1 MSTEDFIIELFYRAD
16 EKLKAEKIHS
26 QAKLHKS
33 EIVALALLFA
43 LKGTT
48 CTNFYRWL
56 KRDYLS
62 LFPNLPERTRLFRLF
77 KTHQILAHK
86 FLAETTLIG
95 VTDSFGI
102 EFCHPIR
109 EKRFPDKK
117 RIGKK
122 GKSNSRWIVGGK
134 LCVVLNKFGQVVD
147 FSTKTANVA
156 DKEFNPMLKKYEAE
170 MIIFADTGFADT
182 KGMPENVK
190 LCKRGTWNDRMVVEG
205 VFSLLTRVCQSKK
218 MNHKV
223 WSYFEMRMSFLMAV
237 FNLLILW
244 NGMVIDNDGYF
255 HHSIKD
261 FML

>member
-1 MSTEDFIIELFYRAD
+1 MSTEDFIIELFCRVDDGLKD
-16 EKLKAEKIHS
+16 EKQHS
-26 QAKLHKS
+26 QAKLSKS
-33 EIVALALLFA
+33 EIVTLALLFA

-77 KTHQILAHK
+77 KTHQILAQK

-95 VTDSFGI
+95 VTDSYGI
-102 EFCHPIR
+102 EFCHPVR
-109 EKRFPDKK
+109 EMRFPDKK

-134 LCVVLNKFGQVVD
+134 LAVVLNKWGLVVD
-147 FSTKTANVA
+147 FATETANVS
-156 DKEFNPMLKKYEAE
+156 DKVFNPMLKKYENK
-170 MIIFADTGFADT
+170 MVIFADSGVAD
-182 KGMPENVK
+182 KDGVPENVK
-190 LCKRGTWNDRMVVEG
+190 VCERGTWNMRMVVEG

-218 MNHKV
+218 MYHRV
-223 WSYFEMRMSFLMAV
+223 WEYFEMRIGFLMAL

-244 NGMVIDNDGYF
+244 NGMIFDDDGYF

>member
-16 EKLKAEKIHS
+16 EQLKDRNNHS
-26 QAKLHKS
+26 QAKLHHS
-33 EIVALALLFA
+33 EIVTLALLFA

-56 KRDYLS
+56 KRDYAS
-62 LFPNLPERTRLFRLF
+62 FFPNLPDRTRLFRLF
-77 KTHQILAHK
+77 KTHQVLAHR

-134 LCVVLNKFGQVVD
+134 LCVVLNKFGLVVD
-147 FSTKTANVA
+147 FSTDTANVS
-156 DKEFNPMLKKYEAE
+156 DKEFNSMLKKYEKK
-170 MIIFADTGFADT
+170 MVIFADTGFND
-182 KGMPENVK
+182 KDGIPENVK
-190 LCKRGTWNDRMVVEG
+190 LCERGTWNVRMVVEG

-218 MNHKV
+218 MYHKV
-223 WSYFEMRMSFLMAV
+223 WAYFEMRMSFLMAI

-244 NGMVIDNDGYF
+244 NGMNFDKNGYF

>member
-1 MSTEDFIIELFYRAD
+1 VTTEDFIIELFCRAD
-16 EKLKAEKIHS
+16 DKLKDEKMHS
-26 QAKLHKS
+26 QAKLHPS
-33 EIVALALLFA
+33 EVITLALLFA

-62 LFPNLPERTRLFRLF
+62 LFPKLPERSRLFRLF
-77 KTHQILAHK
+77 KKHRHLCQK
-86 FLAETTLIG
+86 FLAETTVIG

-134 LCVVLNKFGQVVD
+134 LCVVLNKFGLVVD
-147 FSTKTANVA
+147 FATDTANVS
-156 DKEFNPMLKKYEAE
+156 DKDFNPLLKRYEEE
-170 MIIFADTGFADT
+170 MIIFSDTGFDD
-182 KGMPENVK
+182 KDGVPENVK
-190 LCKRGTWNDRMVVEG
+190 LCKRGTWNVRMVVEG

-218 MNHKV
+218 MYHKV
-223 WSYFEMRMSFLMAV
+223 WEYFEMRMSFLLAI

-244 NGMVIDNDGYF
+244 NGMNFDEDGYF

>member
-1 MSTEDFIIELFYRAD
+1 MSTEDFIIELFCQVD
-16 EKLKAEKIHS
+16 DKLKNEKKHV

-33 EIVALALLFA
+33 EIATLALLFA

-56 KRDYLS
+56 KRDYKS

-77 KTHQILAHK
+77 KIHQVLAEK

-109 EKRFPDKK
+109 EKRFPTKK

-134 LCVVLNKFGQVVD
+134 LCVVLNKFGLVVD
-147 FSTKTANVA
+147 FATKTANVS
-156 DKEFNPMLKKYEAE
+156 DKEFNSMLKKYEEE
-170 MIIFADTGFADT
+170 MIIFSDTGFAD
-182 KGMPENVK
+182 KDGIPENVK
-190 LCKRGTWNDRMVVEG
+190 LCERGTWNVRMMVEG
-205 VFSLLTRVCQSKK
+205 VFSLLTRICQSKK
-218 MNHKV
+218 MNHRV
-223 WSYFEMRMSFLMAV
+223 WAYFEMRISFLMAI

-244 NGMVIDNDGYF
+244 NGMLFDDNGYF
-255 HHSIKD
+255 HHSIKE

>member
-1 MSTEDFIIELFYRAD
+1 MSTEDFIIELFCRVDDQLKD
-16 EKLKAEKIHS
+16 EKQHV
-26 QAKLHKS
+26 QAKLSKS
-33 EIVALALLFA
+33 EIVTLALLFA
-43 LKGTT
+43 LKGTG
-48 CTNFYRWL
+48 CTNYYRWL
-56 KRDYLS
+56 TRDYLS

-77 KTHQILAHK
+77 KTHQVLAQK

-134 LCVVLNKFGQVVD
+134 LAVVLNKGGLVVD
-147 FSTKTANVA
+147 FATDTANVA
-156 DKEFNPMLKKYEAE
+156 DKVFNPMLKKYERE
-170 MIIFADTGFADT
+170 MVIFADTGVAD
-182 KGMPENVK
+182 KDGIPDNVK
-190 LCKRGTWNDRMVVEG
+190 VCQRGTWNMRMVVEG

-218 MNHKV
+218 MYHKV
-223 WSYFEMRMSFLMAV
+223 WAYFEMRISFLMAL

-244 NGMVIDNDGYF
+244 NGINFDKNGYF
-255 HHSIKD
+255 HHSIKE